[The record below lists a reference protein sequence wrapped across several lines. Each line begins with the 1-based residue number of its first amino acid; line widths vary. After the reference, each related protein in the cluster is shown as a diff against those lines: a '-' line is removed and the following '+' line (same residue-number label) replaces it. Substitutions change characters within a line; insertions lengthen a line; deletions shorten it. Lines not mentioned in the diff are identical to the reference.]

1 MYRPI
6 GHEVVV
12 SYLRTVVTKLVYQ
25 GGGVDSRLRMGLF
38 LLKNDQIASGV
49 YRPIGHEDGVSYLRT
64 VVTKLVYQGG
74 GVDSRLRM
82 GFFLLRNDQIGSGSH
97 PYAFIASTT

>member
-6 GHEVVV
+6 GHEDDMR
-12 SYLRTVVTKLVYQ
+12 YLRSAMTKLVYQ

-38 LLKNDQIASGV
+38 LIK
-49 YRPIGHEDGVSYLRT
+49 
-64 VVTKLVYQGG
+64 
-74 GVDSRLRM
+74 
-82 GFFLLRNDQIGSGSH
+82 NDQIGSGAH